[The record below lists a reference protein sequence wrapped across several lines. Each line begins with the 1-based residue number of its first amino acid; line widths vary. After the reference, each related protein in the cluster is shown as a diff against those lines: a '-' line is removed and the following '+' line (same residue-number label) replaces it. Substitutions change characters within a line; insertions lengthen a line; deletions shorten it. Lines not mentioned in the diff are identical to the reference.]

1 MFKLWITIVILH
13 LLLTVG
19 VVFADD
25 KKIDFC
31 KSQQKGSQIYYYNNC
46 DEITYLYNG
55 DPSNDD
61 YWRLNNKKGY
71 KNGTW
76 SEIPEDANPNF
87 DIMKHYVR
95 KYALQNP
102 YRPDNFYQFKI
113 ESTEVKTF
121 EYDVVEN
128 KKVTKALNKTG
139 LLSYIVYDNGTI
151 VGDQITPKDRF
162 GKYFT
167 DKTNWS

>member
-1 MFKLWITIVILH
+1 MFKLWITIVILQF
-13 LLLTVG
+13 LLTVG

-46 DEITYLYNG
+46 DELTYLYNG
-55 DPSNDD
+55 DPTNDD

-76 SEIPEDANPNF
+76 SNIPEDANPNF

-95 KYALQNP
+95 KYALQSP
-102 YRPDNFYQFKI
+102 YRPDSFYQFKI
-113 ESTEVKTF
+113 E
-121 EYDVVEN
+121 
-128 KKVTKALNKTG
+128 
-139 LLSYIVYDNGTI
+139 
-151 VGDQITPKDRF
+151 R
-162 GKYFT
+162 
-167 DKTNWS
+167 